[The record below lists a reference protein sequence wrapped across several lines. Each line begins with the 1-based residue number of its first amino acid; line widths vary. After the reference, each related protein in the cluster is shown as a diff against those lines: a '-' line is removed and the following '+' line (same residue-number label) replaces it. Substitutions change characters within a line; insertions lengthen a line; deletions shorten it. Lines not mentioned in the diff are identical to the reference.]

1 MSATQ
6 KCIRSITAVIRSQKC
21 VVSISKR
28 KLLPK
33 HPNPVTEVATCVAFV
48 TDIIEPECKAIAFE
62 TKTLLA
68 QRNSEAVVW

>member
-62 TKTLLA
+62 TKALLA
-68 QRNSEAVVW
+68 